1 METIMENKT
10 VEQLEKLY
18 DEMKPQLK
26 EEFEDTLTGINEYEN
41 DKKLFIDYNTVERYD
56 TMTQE
61 EMDAELFTGTEYQGM
76 KFKRLDEW
84 DILSYRDGYCSPD
97 FEFENGDVV
106 AFDLYGVLHK
116 IN

>member
-1 METIMENKT
+1 MSMENKT
-10 VEQLEKLY
+10 VEQLENLY

-26 EEFEDTLTGINEYEN
+26 KEFEDTLTDSNEYGNE
-41 DKKLFIDYNTVERYD
+41 KKLFIDYNTDGWYD

-61 EMDAELFTGTEYQGM
+61 EIDAELFTGTEYHGM
-76 KFKRLDEW
+76 KFKRLGEW
-84 DILSYRDGYCSPD
+84 DILSYRDGYTSPD

-106 AFDLYGVLHK
+106 AFDCYGILHK

>member
-1 METIMENKT
+1 MENKT
-10 VEQLEKLY
+10 VEQLETLY
-18 DEMKPQLK
+18 DEIKPQLK
-26 EEFEDTLTGINEYEN
+26 EEFEYTLTDINEYGNE
-41 DKKLFIDYNTVERYD
+41 KKLFIDYNTVEIYD

-61 EMDAELFTGTEYQGM
+61 EMDAELFIGTEYQDM
-76 KFKRLDEW
+76 KFKRLGEW

>member
-1 METIMENKT
+1 MENKT
-10 VEQLEKLY
+10 IEQLEKLY

-26 EEFEDTLTGINEYEN
+26 EEFENTLTGFDECGN
-41 DKKLFIDYNTVERYD
+41 DKKLFIDYNIDGRYD

-76 KFKRLDEW
+76 KFKRLGEW
-84 DILSYRDGYCSPD
+84 DILSYRDGYCSPAV
-97 FEFENGDVV
+97 EFENGDVV
-106 AFDLYGVLHK
+106 ALDLYGVLSK

>member
-1 METIMENKT
+1 MENKT
-10 VEQLEKLY
+10 VDQLENRY

-26 EEFEDTLTGINEYEN
+26 EEFEDTLTGINEYGN
-41 DKKLFIDYNTVERYD
+41 DKKLFIDYNTEGWYD
-56 TMTQE
+56 TMTQDE
-61 EMDAELFTGTEYQGM
+61 IDAELFTGTEYYGM
-76 KFKRLDEW
+76 KFKRLGEW
-84 DILSYRDGYCSPD
+84 DILSYRDGYCSLD

>member
-1 METIMENKT
+1 MTMENKT

-26 EEFEDTLTGINEYEN
+26 EEFEDVLICFVEYGNE
-41 DKKLFIDYNTVERYD
+41 KKLFIDYNTAGWYD

-61 EMDAELFTGTEYQGM
+61 EIDAELFTGTEYQGM
-76 KFKRLDEW
+76 KFKRLGEW
-84 DILSYRDGYCSPD
+84 DILSYRDGYCSPA

-106 AFDLYGVLHK
+106 AFDLYGVLCK

>member
-1 METIMENKT
+1 MENKT
-10 VEQLEKLY
+10 VELLENLY

-26 EEFEDTLTGINEYEN
+26 EEFEDVLIRFDEYGNE
-41 DKKLFIDYNTVERYD
+41 KKLFIDYNTVEIYD

-76 KFKRLDEW
+76 KFKRLGEW

-97 FEFENGDVV
+97 FEFENGDLV
-106 AFDLYGVLHK
+106 AFDRYGVLCK

>member
-1 METIMENKT
+1 MENKT

-26 EEFEDTLTGINEYEN
+26 EEFEDTLTGFDEYGNE
-41 DKKLFIDYNTVERYD
+41 KKLFIDYNTAGWYD

-61 EMDAELFTGTEYQGM
+61 EMDAELFTGTEYQSM
-76 KFKRLDEW
+76 KFKRLGEW
-84 DILSYRDGYCSPD
+84 DILSYRDGYCSPA

-106 AFDLYGVLHK
+106 AFDCYGVLHK